1 MSGGFHQSL
10 APGAVTGHVSQALER
25 SLCADRDYPDEVLS
39 AVLHCRWEHSESQLL
54 CTQFA
59 LTPKFWYLAF
69 STCQRSPTFSCLL
82 SPCQSPPFL
91 WSLPYEY
98 IGFKVVNS
106 ISFLII
112 KLQKY
117 VKENA
122 LKLLMTSSSELSWRC
137 TWLKAGWLLGVCQ
150 PKKGMIWDCLFA
162 CSLIWVLGH
171 AMVLE

>member
-1 MSGGFHQSL
+1 M
-10 APGAVTGHVSQALER
+10 GALRVSVIVHL
-25 SLCADRDYPDEVLS
+25 V
-39 AVLHCRWEHSESQLL
+39 
-54 CTQFA
+54 A

-69 STCQRSPTFSCLL
+69 SPCQRSPTFSCLL

-122 LKLLMTSSSELSWRC
+122 LKLLMTSSSELSWSC

-171 AMVLE
+171 AMVLEWAILCLYFLRVLIRLLILLSNYIVGLGFEQVFPIITPLRYCD